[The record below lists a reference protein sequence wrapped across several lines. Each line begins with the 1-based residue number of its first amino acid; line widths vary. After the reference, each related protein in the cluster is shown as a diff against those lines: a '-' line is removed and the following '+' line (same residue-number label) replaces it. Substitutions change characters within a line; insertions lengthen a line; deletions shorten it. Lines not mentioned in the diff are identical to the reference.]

1 MITKKLALPLVAVCA
16 LLTAGVAAGADT
28 MNMFGGPAYMGQPDL
43 ELTAALVK
51 AGGGPE
57 HFSTAKALTSMLG
70 AKTVNAEV
78 AKLTKQYGKDK
89 VDSWLKGTDA
99 VVADALKHATEQGIK
114 LPAAPANLH
123 GKALAVALVKAGT
136 DKDGVYWS
144 GRCYDVLVS
153 HGIHNA
159 VMDDINAQK
168 GGMTLD
174 QDVHRITNQAFY
186 DVAHALGHKHVRL
199 ASLH

>member
-1 MITKKLALPLVAVCA
+1 MMTKKLALPLIAVCA
-16 LLTAGVAAGADT
+16 LLTAGIAAGADT
-28 MNMFGGPAYMGQPDL
+28 MNMFGGPAYLGSPDL

-70 AKTVNAEV
+70 AKTVHAEV

-89 VDSWLKGTDA
+89 VDNWLKGMDA
-99 VVADALKHATEQGIK
+99 VVADALKHATAKGIK
-114 LPAAPANLH
+114 LPHAPAKLH

-136 DKDGVYWS
+136 DKDGVFWS
-144 GRCYDVLVS
+144 GHLYDMLVS

-159 VMDDINAQK
+159 VMADIDAKK
-168 GGMTLD
+168 GGMALD

-186 DVAHALGHKHVRL
+186 DVAHALGHRQVRL